1 MDYERIIH
9 SIIDPIVDDPDSV
22 LVRINEGSSNKDLLI
37 VIASEKE
44 DTARLIGKKGIIANA
59 IREVVSVAGKEENK
73 RVHIKFESFDEEEKV
88 ED

>member
-22 LVRINEGSSNKDLLI
+22 LIRISEGSSNKDLLI
-37 VIASEKE
+37 LIASEKE

-59 IREVVSVAGKEENK
+59 IREVVSIAGKEENK